1 MTLLRDALRGGRGLP
16 LVNVRT
22 SSGACGSQPPFP
34 GNCVARLLQ
43 NSRLSL
49 YPGGNNNKIR
59 KPAEVLTGHVKR
71 RGSYH
76 KILPVF
82 LQTSTCFFQRDAGC
96 REHTP
101 AAPGE
106 QYSPQLQSPCSF
118 LSPLPEIST
127 LLLKPK
133 YWLCPFVVGSG
144 PGLQL
149 FLCKHKGRARSVCV
163 SSLILTAVVL
173 TFGGVLHAQELSA
186 NLLRARENRLAS
198 ASLCFPHLICPANS
212 KHSRRREA

>member
-1 MTLLRDALRGGRGLP
+1 M
-16 LVNVRT
+16 
-22 SSGACGSQPPFP
+22 
-34 GNCVARLLQ
+34 
-43 NSRLSL
+43 
-49 YPGGNNNKIR
+49 
-59 KPAEVLTGHVKR
+59 
-71 RGSYH
+71 
-76 KILPVF
+76 F

-106 QYSPQLQSPCSF
+106 QYSAQLQSPCPF

-127 LLLKPK
+127 LLLNPK

-149 FLCKHKGRARSVCV
+149 FLCKHKGRARLVCV

-173 TFGGVLHAQELSA
+173 TFGGVLHAQEYQQISSGPEKTDLPLPPCAFLTSSA
-186 NLLRARENRLAS
+186 QPTANTAGEERPKYTRFVGAGLIPKINL
-198 ASLCFPHLICPANS
+198 
-212 KHSRRREA
+212 